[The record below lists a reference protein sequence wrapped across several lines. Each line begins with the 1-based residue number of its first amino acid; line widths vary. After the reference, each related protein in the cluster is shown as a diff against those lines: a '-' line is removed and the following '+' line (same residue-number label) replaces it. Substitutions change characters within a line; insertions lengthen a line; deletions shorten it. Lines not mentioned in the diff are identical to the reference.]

1 MKFSEL
7 SAEGWA
13 ELAPYLD
20 TAVLPVTGLTGEEM
34 PYEATAKLERLRDV
48 LDLIEIPFKGRI
60 VTYPACQ
67 YGEWTPAFQGQL
79 QHICANLRQAGFK
92 HVVVVAAVHVPTDV
106 EQGGESGADLIIGPA
121 EDGQLPT
128 AAEVSEA
135 VRKLWLGRA

>member
-13 ELAPYLD
+13 ELQPYLD

-67 YGEWTPAFQGQL
+67 YGEWTPAFREQL
-79 QHICANLRQAGFK
+79 DRICGNFRQAGFK
-92 HVVVVAAVHVPTDV
+92 HVVVVTAVHIPDAAMA
-106 EQGGESGADLIIGPA
+106 EESGADLIISPG
-121 EDGQLPT
+121 ENGQLP
-128 AAEVSEA
+128 AASSVSES